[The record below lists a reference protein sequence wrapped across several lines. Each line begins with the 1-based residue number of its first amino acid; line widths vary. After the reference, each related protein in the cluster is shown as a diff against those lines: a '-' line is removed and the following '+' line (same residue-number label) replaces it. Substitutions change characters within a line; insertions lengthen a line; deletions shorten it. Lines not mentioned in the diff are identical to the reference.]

1 MIAQARI
8 LASEDGENAS
18 RMELFRRAICDR
30 EDAAWSSIVEQ
41 YSGTVLAAIR
51 RHSASHQLHEDDI
64 YWINRA
70 FQRFWG
76 AIGPERF
83 GQFAELP
90 AILGY
95 LKMCAVSVLLDD
107 LRASRRAQFAPIH
120 ETSPECAVEPDHGD
134 LVSGRVDAAA
144 LWAAVL
150 EALVSDTERLVAQ
163 LSFVGGLSPREIF
176 ARHSDRFASVEDVYR
191 VKRNVV
197 DRLRSKRGLSDHWSA
212 GRRQQHKS
220 AATELS

>member
-1 MIAQARI
+1 MNQQLTRPDIEAD
-8 LASEDGENAS
+8 ASGMD
-18 RMELFRRAICDR
+18 LFRRAICERDD
-30 EDAAWSSIVEQ
+30 EAWTTVVEQ
-41 YSGTVLAAIR
+41 YRGIVLAAIR

-70 FQRFWG
+70 FQRFW
-76 AIGPERF
+76 AAVGPDRF
-83 GQFAELP
+83 GQFTELP

-107 LRASRRAQFAPIH
+107 LRALRRCQFAPID

-134 LVSGRVDAAA
+134 VVSDRLDAAA

-150 EALVSDTERLVAQ
+150 ETLVSDTERLVAR

-176 ARHSDRFASVEDVYR
+176 ARHDDCFANVGDVYR
-191 VKRNVV
+191 VKRNLLE
-197 DRLRSKRGLSDHWSA
+197 RLRNKRGLNKHRAPANAPPRSSR
-212 GRRQQHKS
+212 GRVSR
-220 AATELS
+220 

>member
-1 MIAQARI
+1 MIAQAQL
-8 LASEDGENAS
+8 LAGEDEANTSG
-18 RMELFRRAICDR
+18 MELFRRAICER
-30 EDAAWSSIVEQ
+30 EDQAWTSIVEQ

-51 RHSASHQLHEDDI
+51 RHSASYQLHEDNI
-64 YWINRA
+64 YWINWS
-70 FQRFWG
+70 FQRFWT
-76 AIGPERF
+76 AIGPDRF
-83 GQFAELP
+83 GQFTEL
-90 AILGY
+90 ASILGY
-95 LKMCAVSVLLDD
+95 LRTCAVSVLVDD
-107 LRASRRAQFAPIH
+107 LRALRRAQFAPIH

-134 LVSGRVDAAA
+134 LVSGRVDGAA

-197 DRLRSKRGLSDHWSA
+197 DRLRSKL
-212 GRRQQHKS
+212 
-220 AATELS
+220 